1 MMCMHAYLKV
11 IGMYLHCTSAIG
23 HGQEWRSAHMH
34 MHMQLGG
41 AGGLEHKVQD
51 SRSSDYGMSKDQAQ
65 AMAANV
71 QW

>member
-1 MMCMHAYLKV
+1 
-11 IGMYLHCTSAIG
+11 
-23 HGQEWRSAHMH
+23 MH

-71 QW
+71 Q